1 MEQTLSSV
9 LLDGS
14 TIIIGERIQHDCGPA
29 PALVTLSSTDRSSPF
44 IIGGAAESNIWSNY
58 LLPLIQQDLMKL
70 EKKTSER
77 ELSGITLLIQD
88 PNQFEEAKE
97 LISSSVYRSVQTW
110 QSDDIPWHLN
120 PLEGTPHQAAA
131 VLLKLI
137 STLSDSTK
145 KLHPLA
151 EEHVLAHTLL
161 LKFLHQ
167 FQSIILYLSESNQN
181 ERGHNRP
188 VIIDTYH
195 SIFESTQC
203 TIDEWLRMYADPVLV
218 VKATRTLEM
227 LAHYLDQ
234 NHPKYSANIGEMR
247 SIVRFMESCY
257 QERTV
262 SRTTLCYVTQ
272 QRGTPLLYLQ
282 QTQVEKILYPSGH
295 PHEQE
300 RVIQDTYSEHLSDVL
315 STCMFLSTNKA
326 FRNFLI
332 GKDVHPL
339 IEHFNSGGV
348 LLVYINDQWGSDTS
362 RSLLQTL
369 WLATLEQYA
378 LHRSNLTDH
387 SIVITEGTSYLYRDY
402 RDGHLL
408 KRGRK
413 RGVFITCGVRDFR
426 LLRNMC
432 SISHFETILA
442 SFPNRI
448 IDVSLYDP
456 HLHFFL
462 RSEIDLL
469 EDFEKMH
476 PDLTLKTL
484 SVFRSSISGTKPLL
498 IKGIKHLQ

>member
-9 LLDGS
+9 MLDGS
-14 TIIIGERIQHDCGPA
+14 TIIIGERIQHNCGPA
-29 PALVTLSSTDRSSPF
+29 PALVTLSTTDRRSPF
-44 IIGGAAESNIWSNY
+44 IIGGVTESNIWTNY
-58 LLPLIQQDLMKL
+58 LLPLIQQDLMTL

-88 PNQFEEAKE
+88 RTQFEDAKE
-97 LISSSVYRSVQTW
+97 LLSSSLFQSVQIW

-131 VLLKLI
+131 VLLRMI
-137 STLSDSTK
+137 STLSDPTK

-161 LKFLHQ
+161 IKFLHQ
-167 FQSIILYLSESNQN
+167 FQSIILYLSETNRS
-181 ERGHNRP
+181 ERGNKSL
-188 VIIDTYH
+188 VSIDTYQ
-195 SIFESTQC
+195 SLFQSTQC

-227 LAHYLDQ
+227 LATYLEQ
-234 NHPKYSANIGEMR
+234 NHPKYSVNIGEMR
-247 SIVRFMESCY
+247 SIVRFMEACY

-262 SRTTLCYVTQ
+262 SRTTLSYVTQ

-282 QTQVEKILYPSGH
+282 ENQVEKVLYPLGH

-300 RVIQDTYSEHLSDVL
+300 KVMQDTYSEHLASVL
-315 STCMFLSTNKA
+315 SSCMFLRTNTA
-326 FRNFLI
+326 FRSLLI
-332 GKDVHPL
+332 GKEGHPL
-339 IEHFNSGGV
+339 FEHFNSGGI
-348 LLVYINDQWGSDTS
+348 LLVYINDLWGTDIS
-362 RSLLQTL
+362 RSLLHTL

-378 LHRSNLTDH
+378 LHRSPQTDH
-387 SIVITEGTSYLYRDY
+387 SIVITEGTTYLCREY

-408 KRGRK
+408 KRGRRK
-413 RGVFITCGVRDFR
+413 GVFITCGVRDFR

-448 IDVSLYDP
+448 IDVSVYDP

-462 RSEIDLL
+462 RSDIDSL
-469 EDFEKMH
+469 EEFERMR
-476 PDLTLKTL
+476 PDLSLKTV
-484 SVFRSSISGTKPLL
+484 SVFRSSVSGNKPLL
-498 IKGIKHLQ
+498 IKGIKHIQ